1 MDSTALRVSI
11 VTGVVIELF
20 FQLIKYND
28 RKSDRI
34 ALDEPVN
41 YQSVHQFVSSGS
53 HRWLQYFMFRYIPP
67 AIILTLL
74 AGILQQYLG
83 LHSISIYLI
92 ISAMVSILPRDILSM
107 FKSPRW
113 SERLVHIVNTI
124 VLSLIASAIGLLST
138 IWDFSVLT
146 PNINDIINNLWG
158 SLLTSM
164 IVVGFLKATNMS
176 SYRDSHSSIEDETSL
191 YIIKSYTEINIKF
204 RNVINSACRQNNCS
218 QYLLYAILINENMNR
233 PHWIR
238 KLENGLVRVFGITL
252 TVGLAQI
259 KSDTPISDSE
269 SILFAAE
276 ILRDSRE
283 FDSKDNMTHLRQAL
297 IPYNSSIQYL
307 YAIAGIIA
315 CLKQH
320 AVLQANRLDS
330 TSNN

>member
-1 MDSTALRVSI
+1 MNSSALCVSI
-11 VTGVVIELF
+11 VAGVVIELF

-28 RKSDRI
+28 HKSDRI
-34 ALDEPVN
+34 TLDELVN

-53 HRWLQYFMFRYIPP
+53 RKWLQYFMFRYVPP

-83 LHSISIYLI
+83 LHSISMYLI
-92 ISAMVSILPRDILSM
+92 ISAMVSILPRDVLSM

-113 SERLVHIVNTI
+113 SERLVHIVNTLT
-124 VLSLIASAIGLLST
+124 LSLIAFVIGLLST

-164 IVVGFLKATNMS
+164 IVVGFLKTTNMNG
-176 SYRDSHSSIEDETSL
+176 YKDSHSSATDESSL
-191 YIIKSYTEINIKF
+191 YIMKSYTEINIKF
-204 RNVINSACRQNNCS
+204 RNVINSACQQNNCS

-307 YAIAGIIA
+307 YTIASIIA

-320 AVLQANRLDS
+320 VTLQANRLDS
-330 TSNN
+330 TGNN

>member
-1 MDSTALRVSI
+1 MNSTALCVSI
-11 VTGVVIELF
+11 VAGVVIELF

-28 RKSDRI
+28 HKSHRI
-34 ALDEPVN
+34 SLDEPVN

-74 AGILQQYLG
+74 AGILQQYLE

-124 VLSLIASAIGLLST
+124 TLSLIAFAIGLLST
-138 IWDFSVLT
+138 IWDLSVLT

-164 IVVGFLKATNMS
+164 IVVGFLKATNMN
-176 SYRDSHSSIEDETSL
+176 SYRDSRSNIADETSL

-283 FDSKDNMTHLRQAL
+283 FDSKDNMTHLRQTL